1 MPPKQRYTKEQ
12 ILAAA
17 TEIVR
22 AAGMPALTARALGN
36 KLNCSVAP
44 IFSVFES
51 MENLAAEVVKEIKSI
66 YAEYIKEG
74 LTHKFPFKG
83 AGLKHIEFARREPNF
98 YRILFMSENCK
109 NMDDFMLLDDNN
121 GLIVDALKSFWGLD
135 EATARSL
142 HKDIA
147 IYTYGIAVMCATNSC
162 LFSDEEISE
171 RLTFAF
177 TAMLNKVKEKS
188 ND

>member
-1 MPPKQRYTKEQ
+1 MPPKQKYTREQ
-12 ILAAA
+12 IIAAA
-17 TEIVR
+17 TEVVR
-22 AAGMPALTARALGN
+22 AAGMPALTARALSN

-44 IFSVFES
+44 IFSLFEN
-51 MENLAAEVVKEIKSI
+51 MEEVQAEVVKEIKRI
-66 YAEYIKEG
+66 YAKYIKEG
-74 LTHKFPFKG
+74 LTQDLPFKG

-121 GLIVDALKSFWGLD
+121 DLIVGALESFWGLD
-135 EATARSL
+135 EATARAL

-147 IYTYGIAVMCATNSC
+147 IYTYGIAVMCATDSC
-162 LFSDEEISE
+162 LFSDEEISN

-177 TAMLNKVKEKS
+177 TAMLQKVKGS
-188 ND
+188 GND

>member
-1 MPPKQRYTKEQ
+1 MPPRQRYTKEQ
-12 ILAAA
+12 VLAAA

-22 AAGMPALTARALGN
+22 TAGMPALTARALGN

-44 IFSVFES
+44 IFSAFES
-51 MENLAAEVVKEIKSI
+51 METLVAEVVKEIKRI

-74 LTHKFPFKG
+74 LTQKLPFKG
-83 AGLKHIEFARREPNF
+83 VGLKHIEFARREPNF

-121 GLIVDALKSFWGLD
+121 YLILSALESFWGLD

-162 LFSDEEISE
+162 LFSDEEISD

-177 TAMLNKVKEKS
+177 MAMLKKVKE
-188 ND
+188 NDND